1 MIDFKC
7 LNCGRSLTTKDEHA
21 GRSTKC
27 PSCGHQVRIPAEFA
41 GPGDHFDDFEDG
53 DVAEDDPGIRHESEF
68 EPSFGERSRSLGT
81 ELKEELWQKAGMPH
95 DVEELISSSE
105 TVLYSGN
112 PAKASLY
119 LRMFGAGLSGLA
131 AGLPL
136 FLVGALLTVPLA
148 LYLAYIE
155 WKHQFYVI
163 TTRRVI
169 TRSGWFNR
177 RISLAPTHNIQSV
190 SVNTGFIDRW
200 LNLNTVHFFTA
211 ASQGFFS
218 AATMTFKNVDSAVVL
233 RAFGASLSGDEEA
246 RT

>member
-27 PSCGHQVRIPAEFA
+27 PSCGHQVRIPMEFT
-41 GPGDHFDDFEDG
+41 GTGGDFDDFDDG
-53 DVAEDDPGIRHESEF
+53 EVVDDDLAIRHESEL
-68 EPSFGERSRSLGT
+68 EPSFGERSRSLGS
-81 ELKEELWQKAGMPH
+81 ELKEELWQKSGMPR
-95 DVEELISSSE
+95 DIEELISASE

-112 PAKASLY
+112 PARSALILKLI
-119 LRMFGAGLSGLA
+119 GAFLSGLA

-136 FLVGALLTVPLA
+136 RLYGAIFTVPLA
-148 LYLAYIE
+148 LYLAYID

-200 LNLNTVHFFTA
+200 LKLNTVHFFTA
-211 ASQGFFS
+211 ASLGFLS
-218 AATMTFKNVDSAVVL
+218 PATMKFKNVDSSVVL
-233 RAFGASLSGDEEA
+233 RAFGTSLSGDDEP
-246 RT
+246 RR